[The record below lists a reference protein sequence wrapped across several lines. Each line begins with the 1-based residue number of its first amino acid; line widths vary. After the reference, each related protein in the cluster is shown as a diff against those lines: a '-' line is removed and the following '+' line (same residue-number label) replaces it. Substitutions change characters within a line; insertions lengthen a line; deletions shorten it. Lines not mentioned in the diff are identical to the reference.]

1 MEVLI
6 LDGAPVNDVCLCC
19 CAGTIGVNDEFV
31 DAGLDEAHILLLLGA
46 AAVCQLTEDWLAG
59 GWTKTEETGW
69 RGWEN
74 CVVDGW
80 RESKRER
87 SGVIVRDG
95 ACGLMAVDIEPIPG
109 DDGPGDGDGVV
120 DHENVG
126 AAGAAGFAGALG
138 AASQP
143 PSATALAAVVLLLY
157 FPVTRRSKSSS
168 SPPPAPDENAAGR
181 SPKDMKSSL
190 PAAFFITEL
199 LPESS
204 WSFFVCS
211 CSTFVLR
218 PLIKSM
224 KAWNCLR
231 SSNGPRLMLHKI
243 GRISI
248 AIKSVSA
255 SELTCCKTFRAAS
268 ITAGSFVL
276 IPRMRGTIFSC
287 IVYLSSALMAD
298 FSFFLPFCGTNPDR
312 PSSVEEVIESVV
324 PPHKTTKASSPL
336 TLIPRLEVLLNTAA
350 TTGNSSFFIV
360 LKSSTGRITGR
371 LRSAASTIEWV
382 GDSIARCIIGRI
394 SRICQ

>member
-1 MEVLI
+1 MLI
-6 LDGAPVNDVCLCC
+6 LGCVPENDVCRCC
-19 CAGTIGVNDEFV
+19 CVGTIGANNEFV
-31 DAGLDEAHILLLLGA
+31 DVGLEEAHILLLLGA
-46 AAVCQLTEDWLAG
+46 AAVCQLTDAWVAG
-59 GWTKTEETGW
+59 GWMKTEETGW

-95 ACGLMAVDIEPIPG
+95 ACGLRADIAPIPG
-109 DDGPGDGDGVV
+109 EGGPGDWEGLV

-126 AAGAAGFAGALG
+126 AAGGAGFAGALG

-143 PSATALAAVVLLLY
+143 PAATALLAVVLVVY

-168 SPPPAPDENAAGR
+168 SPPFAFDENAAGR

-190 PAAFFITEL
+190 PAAFFIPEL

-211 CSTFVLR
+211 CSTLVLR
-218 PLIKSM
+218 LLIKSI

-231 SSNGPRLMLHKI
+231 SSNGPRLMFHKI

-248 AIKSVSA
+248 AMNSVSA
-255 SELTCCKTFRAAS
+255 SELTCCRTLRAAS

-276 IPRMRGTIFSC
+276 IPRMRGMIFSC

-298 FSFFLPFCGTNPDR
+298 FSFFLPFCGANPDR
-312 PSSVEEVIESVV
+312 PSSAEEVIESVV
-324 PPHKTTKASSPL
+324 PPHKTTKASRPL

-360 LKSSTGRITGR
+360 LKSSTGSITGR
-371 LRSAASTIEWV
+371 LRRAASTIEWV

-394 SRICQ
+394 SVIC

>member
-1 MEVLI
+1 MLCC
-6 LDGAPVNDVCLCC
+6 APENDVCRCC
-19 CAGTIGVNDEFV
+19 CAGTIGANDECV
-31 DAGLDEAHILLLLGA
+31 EVGLEEAHILPLLGA
-46 AAVCQLTEDWLAG
+46 AAVCQLTDAWVGG
-59 GWTKTEETGW
+59 GWMKAEETGW
-69 RGWEN
+69 RGCEN

-87 SGVIVRDG
+87 SGVMVRNG
-95 ACGLMAVDIEPIPG
+95 ACGLMAADMVPIAG
-109 DDGPGDGDGVV
+109 DDGPGDGEGVV

-126 AAGAAGFAGALG
+126 AAGGAGFAGALG

-143 PSATALAAVVLLLY
+143 PSATALLAAVLVVY

-168 SPPPAPDENAAGR
+168 SPPFAFDENAAGR

-190 PAAFFITEL
+190 PPAFFIPEL

-211 CSTFVLR
+211 CSTLVLR
-218 PLIKSM
+218 LLIKSM

-231 SSNGPRLMLHKI
+231 SSNGPRLMFHKI

-248 AIKSVSA
+248 AINSVSA
-255 SELTCCKTFRAAS
+255 SELTCCRTLRAAS

-276 IPRMRGTIFSC
+276 IARMRGMIFSC
-287 IVYLSSALMAD
+287 IVYLSSALMGD
-298 FSFFLPFCGTNPDR
+298 FSFFLPFCGANPDR
-312 PSSVEEVIESVV
+312 PSSAEEVIESAV
-324 PPHKTTKASSPL
+324 PPHKTTKASRPL

-360 LKSSTGRITGR
+360 LKSSTGSITGR
-371 LRSAASTIEWV
+371 LRRAASTIEWV

-394 SRICQ
+394 SVICQR